1 MFAVMHTAILHSALI
16 QISANVPPLIPCI
29 LDLSKRFF
37 SFNKT
42 PCDTEYTP
50 RNGPFP
56 VNKYNLNETR
66 YNIPSFSNK
75 LLVGEKM
82 VAGSKL

>member
-1 MFAVMHTAILHSALI
+1 MFAVMHNAILHSALI
-16 QISANVPPLIPCI
+16 KISANIAPLIPCI

-56 VNKYNLNETR
+56 VSKYNLNDTR
-66 YNIPSFSNK
+66 YNIPSFQINS
-75 LLVGEKM
+75 LLEKRW
-82 VAGSKL
+82 